1 MFENIPDWLQGFWLK
16 ILTSLLEC
24 IADQINDILN
34 DREQLPV
41 WFTRGGACLYIKD
54 PRKATHLKSLDQY
67 PVPH

>member
-24 IADQINDILN
+24 IADQINDILI
-34 DREQLPV
+34 DREQLSV
-41 WFTRGGACLYIKD
+41 WFTRGGAYLYIKD

-67 PVPH
+67 PVSH